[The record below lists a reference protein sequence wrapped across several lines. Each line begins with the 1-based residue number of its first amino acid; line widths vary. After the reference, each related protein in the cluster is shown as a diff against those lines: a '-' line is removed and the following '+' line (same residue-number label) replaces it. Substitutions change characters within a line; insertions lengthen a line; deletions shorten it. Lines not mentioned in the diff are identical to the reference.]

1 MVAPAVNK
9 STLARAER
17 AKRELARRHLIDYSK
32 FVAPWYQPARHHIF
46 LAEYLEQVKLF
57 IETKG
62 EQGIGRLIIC
72 EPPQYGKTEQA
83 SRLFPSWILGDLP
96 DSRIILT
103 SYGADLATENSRITR
118 SYVGSEAYA
127 RIFGSRSA
135 VDEPV
140 ELSPESRSVVSWNLK
155 DHRGSVFAS
164 GVGGGITGRPA
175 NLVVIDDPF
184 KSRED
189 AESDTY
195 RRKVMS
201 WYRSVVYPRVANTPG
216 AAIIIMH
223 TRWDQEDLVGQLL
236 TQMVSDA
243 DADQWTVV
251 FLPALALDEDQ
262 YPKDEA
268 EFNENLLRG
277 IYIPMSGDPLG
288 RQPGEALWP
297 ERSSPKKIAQTRSN
311 MLDYDFEALFQQLP
325 RMAEGE
331 FFDDKDFDIVGKA
344 PEGLKWYRYVDLALG
359 ESKTSDWNST
369 IAVALD
375 EKTGDLL
382 LRDRIKVRNLD
393 EFLPQCKTAMLSDDE
408 EKTEWGIEDV
418 AFQKLVVK
426 DFLKDRALV
435 RVPIRGVK
443 PLGDKVERARPWQLR
458 AKLGHVKLVRGPWN
472 LDFIRE
478 ATSFPKGRHDDDVDT
493 VSGGVQMI
501 AEDGGDQKSASAE
514 AVVVSA
520 EELFSLP
527 AQAGDQQSAFSFQ

>member
-1 MVAPAVNK
+1 MAAPMVSKADLAKAV
-9 STLARAER
+9 R
-17 AKRELARRHLIDYSK
+17 AKRTLARRHLIDYSRYI
-32 FVAPWYQPARHHIF
+32 APWYEPAKHHIY
-46 LAEYLEQVKLF
+46 LADFLEQVALF

-62 EQGIGRLIIC
+62 KEGIGRLIIC

-83 SRLFPSWILGDLP
+83 SRLFPSWVLGKLP

-118 SYVGSEAYA
+118 NYVGSDAYEE
-127 RIFGSRSA
+127 IFGKRSA
-135 VDEPV
+135 MDEPV

-155 DHRGSVFAS
+155 EHRGSVFAA

-195 RRKVMS
+195 RKKVMS

-236 TQMVSDA
+236 TQMVSDEE
-243 DADQWTVV
+243 ADQWTVV
-251 FLPALALDEDQ
+251 FLPAISLEEDQ

-268 EFNENLLRG
+268 EFKENLLRG
-277 IYIPMSGDPLG
+277 IYVPMGGDALG
-288 RQPGEALWP
+288 RKPGEALWP
-297 ERSSPKKIAQTRSN
+297 ERSDVTKILRTKAN
-311 MLDYDFEALFQQLP
+311 MLDFDFQALFQQMP

-331 FFDDKDFDIVGKA
+331 FFDDKDFQIIEKA
-344 PEGLKWYRYVDLALG
+344 PQGLQWYRYVDLALG
-359 ESKTSDWNST
+359 ESTTSDKNST

-375 EKTGDLL
+375 ESTGDLI
-382 LRDRIKVRNLD
+382 LRDRIKVRELD
-393 EFLPQCKTAMLSDDE
+393 EFLPQARAAMLSDGDLN
-408 EKTEWGIEDV
+408 TEWGVEDV
-418 AFQKLVVK
+418 AFQKLVIK
-426 DFLKDRALV
+426 EFLKDKALV
-435 RVPIRGVK
+435 KVRIRGVK

-458 AKLGHVKLVRGPWN
+458 AKQGHVKLVRGPWN

-501 AEDGGDQKSASAE
+501 AEDGGNQKPATVPAI
-514 AVVVSA
+514 VVTSESLFGEESDVS
-520 EELFSLP
+520 
-527 AQAGDQQSAFSFQ
+527 SFLA

>member
-1 MVAPAVNK
+1 MAAPAVSKPN
-9 STLARAER
+9 LAKAER
-17 AKRELARRHLIDYSK
+17 ARRALARRHLIDYSK
-32 FVAPWYQPARHHIF
+32 YVAPWYTPARHHEF
-46 LAEYLEQVKLF
+46 LAGYLEQVKTF

-62 EQGIGRLIIC
+62 AKGIGRLIIC

-83 SRLFPSWILGDLP
+83 SRLFPSWVLGDLP

-118 SYVGSEAYA
+118 NYVGSEAYA
-127 RIFGSRSA
+127 NVFGKRSA
-135 VDEPV
+135 TDEPV
-140 ELSPESRSVVSWNLK
+140 ELSMESRSVVSWNLK
-155 DHRGSVFAS
+155 DHRGSVFAA

-236 TQMVSDA
+236 TQMVSDPE
-243 DADQWTVV
+243 ADQWTVV
-251 FLPALALDEDQ
+251 FLPAIALEADQ
-262 YPKDEA
+262 YPHDEA
-268 EFNENLLRG
+268 EFKENLLRG
-277 IYIPMSGDPLG
+277 IFIPMGGDPLG

-297 ERSSPKKIAQTRSN
+297 ERSDVAKILRTRSN

-331 FFDDKDFDIVGKA
+331 FFDDQDFPIVEKA
-344 PEGLKWYRYVDLALG
+344 PENLQWYRYMDLALG
-359 ESKTSDWNST
+359 ESQTSDNNST

-375 EKTGDLL
+375 EESGDIL
-382 LRDRIKVRNLD
+382 LRDRIKVRELK
-393 EFLPQCKTAMLSDDE
+393 EFLPQCKTAMLSDAE
-408 EKTEWGIEDV
+408 LKTEWGVEDV
-418 AFQKLVVK
+418 AFQKLVFQQFIK
-426 DFLKDRALV
+426 DPALV
-435 RVPIRGVK
+435 KVRIRTVK

-458 AKLGHVKLVRGPWN
+458 SKQGHVKLVRGPWN

-501 AEDGGDQKSASAE
+501 AEDGGQKTVISA
-514 AVVVSA
+514 AVVVEA
-520 EELFSLP
+520 EQLFES
-527 AQAGDQQSAFSFQ
+527 